1 MGNRKGS
8 PRKRVAKPQYS
19 GVGSK
24 QKKAFPQPCN
34 AKDDDATR
42 IETQIQSSRDG
53 DGDDEED
60 GIILEQ
66 TQSPTPESIL
76 GPRNQGRMN
85 HLPISNGKIGPG
97 HQMTTLIRK
106 RPSQPKDQVVED
118 LKVGDAGGSNN
129 EDETDVEAGIERII
143 DAMLDAA
150 DSEGEAPP
158 EMEKRIYG
166 CIHNDRGNSKHNHS
180 NFSCTEFPIS
190 KK

>member
-8 PRKRVAKPQYS
+8 PRKRVAKPKYS
-19 GVGSK
+19 GIGSK
-24 QKKAFPQPCN
+24 QKKVFPKPCN

-42 IETQIQSSRDG
+42 IEIQIQSLRDG
-53 DGDDEED
+53 DSDDEED
-60 GIILEQ
+60 RIILEQ
-66 TQSPTPESIL
+66 TQSPTPKSIL
-76 GPRNQGRMN
+76 GPRNQGRRN
-85 HLPISNGKIGPG
+85 HLLISNGKLGPG
-97 HQMTTLIRK
+97 HLMTMPIRV
-106 RPSQPKDQVVED
+106 RPSPPKDKVVED

>member
-8 PRKRVAKPQYS
+8 PRKRVAKPKYS

-42 IETQIQSSRDG
+42 IETQIQSSRNG